1 MTSNRDLRG
10 GHVLMQHGIKTASAV
25 VKRNRE
31 LRTVANDLFCG
42 GKRSEPKAGDCKA

>member
-10 GHVLMQHGIKTASAV
+10 GHVLMQHGIKTARAV

-31 LRTVANDLFCG
+31 LRAVGNDFLR
-42 GKRSEPKAGDCKA
+42 KAKEAKAGGCKA